1 MRSMTGF
8 GRGESTAGGWRIG
21 VELSGVN
28 RKQAD
33 FSIHLPGA
41 LAEFETEVRQR
52 LGEAV
57 SRGRITVRVDLETE
71 EKRRT
76 SLSFDRTLAERYVE
90 AARSLAE
97 IDGVEIRIAAA
108 DLFRAPGVFA
118 LEETVAETDDVREP
132 FFDALGRAIAG
143 LTAMQSAEGDHIRRD
158 LIQRLELLLA
168 SVAAVRE
175 RAPLVPKTYRESL
188 LRRLE
193 DAGLEIGLGDER
205 VLREIALFAERCDI
219 SEEIVRIDSHAT
231 QFRDYL
237 ETDGPSGRPLD
248 FLCQEFHRELNTIG
262 SKANDSLIAQ
272 RIVEAKTELEKI
284 REQVQNV
291 Q

>member
-118 LEETVAETDDVREP
+118 LEETVADTEDLREP

-168 SVAAVRE
+168 NVAAVRE
-175 RAPLVPKTYRESL
+175 RAPLVPKAYRESL

-193 DAGLEIGLGDER
+193 DAGLEIDLGDER

-237 ETDGPSGRPLD
+237 DTDGPSGRPLD